1 MPLDFLTRIIPSSVV
16 RTNTDGSAD
25 FMYVHIFSNTAIL
38 DLWPGTEQSWNEA
51 WAALGMEV
59 GTHTLMKELNVA

>member
-59 GTHTLMKELNVA
+59 GAHTLMKS